1 MKTILRGSA
10 LAGAAATF
18 LLMGSLAQASSLP
31 PVHHNGAVEY
41 LSGGI
46 GQDESTA
53 IEHASKKWP
62 LTLEFAVKDKK
73 HAEFT
78 ADVKVVVRD
87 AKQHQTLQTESNG
100 PFLLA
105 KLKPGKYEVDATLDG
120 KTLHEKV
127 DVRHDH
133 PAKLMFVWPSG
144 TAAKSS

>member
-1 MKTILRGSA
+1 MKSLSQRTV

-18 LLMGSLAQASSLP
+18 LLMGSLAQAASLP
-31 PVHHNGAVEY
+31 PVHHSGTVEY

-46 GQDESTA
+46 GQDESSA

-62 LTLEFAVKDKK
+62 LTLEFAVKDKQ

-78 ADVKVVVRD
+78 ANVKVVVHD
-87 AKQHQTLQTESNG
+87 AKQHEALQAQADG

-127 DVRHDH
+127 DVKHGH
-133 PAKLMFVWPSG
+133 PAKLVFVWPSG

>member
-1 MKTILRGSA
+1 MKTLLQRST
-10 LAGAAATF
+10 LTGAALS
-18 LLMGSLAQASSLP
+18 LLVMGSLAHASGLP
-31 PVHHNGAVEY
+31 PVQHSGAIEY

-46 GQDESTA
+46 GQEESRA
-53 IEHASKKWP
+53 IEHASKTWP
-62 LTLEFAVKDKK
+62 LTMEFAVKDKK

-87 AKQHQTLQTESNG
+87 AKQHEALQTDAKG

-127 DVRHDH
+127 DVKHGH
-133 PAKLMFVWPSG
+133 PAKLMFVWPPG
-144 TAAKSS
+144 TTSKSS

>member
-1 MKTILRGSA
+1 MRA
-10 LAGAAATF
+10 C
-18 LLMGSLAQASSLP
+18 LP
-31 PVHHNGAVEY
+31 PVNHSGAVEY

-46 GQDESTA
+46 GHEESSA
-53 IEHASKKWP
+53 IEHASKNWP

-87 AKQHQTLQTESNG
+87 AKQHEALQAEANG

-127 DVRHDH
+127 DVKHGH